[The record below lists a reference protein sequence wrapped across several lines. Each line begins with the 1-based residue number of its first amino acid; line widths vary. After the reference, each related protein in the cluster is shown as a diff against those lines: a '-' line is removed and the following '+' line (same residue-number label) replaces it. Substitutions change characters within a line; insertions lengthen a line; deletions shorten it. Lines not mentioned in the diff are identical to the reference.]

1 MRCVPTLDVDLDG
14 TPGSEGRARRAAGS
28 FLGELAGL
36 GRGGLSSQTR
46 LDAVLVVS
54 ELVGNA
60 CRHAPGPCRLS
71 MAVADAGVEIAVEDT
86 SPELLHPVA
95 QPGAFGHGLLLAAV
109 VGQRVHAV
117 RTATG
122 KVVET
127 TVRDRG
133 AAIRPI
139 VE

>member
-1 MRCVPTLDVDLDG
+1 MRCVPSLDVDLDG
-14 TPGSEGRARRAAGS
+14 APGSEGLARRAAGR

-36 GRGGLSSQTR
+36 DRGGLSPQTR
-46 LDAVLVVS
+46 RDAVLVVG

-60 CRHAPGPCRLS
+60 CRHAPGPCRLI

-86 SPELLHPVA
+86 SPELLRPA
-95 QPGAFGHGLLLAAV
+95 GKPGPSGYGLLV
-109 VGQRVHAV
+109 VATIGRRVHAV

-122 KVVET
+122 KIVET
-127 TVRDRG
+127 TVRNRG
-133 AAIRPI
+133 GTMRPI